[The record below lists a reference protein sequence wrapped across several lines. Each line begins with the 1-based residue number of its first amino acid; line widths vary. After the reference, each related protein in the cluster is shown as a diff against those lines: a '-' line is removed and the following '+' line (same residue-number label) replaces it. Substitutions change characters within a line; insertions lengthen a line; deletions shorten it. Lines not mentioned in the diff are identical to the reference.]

1 MKRFLL
7 KLSFSLCALLFVQ
20 NLWSQEIDKNLL
32 NSYTIEEIEQ
42 LKTINPEQLEV
53 LNYAIEHA
61 VYFAQNN
68 STGKANYEQEMAF
81 ENSES
86 LRFTDY
92 GLKILDKNQYI
103 KIKGTSKI
111 LVVKSMNVL
120 LLEMKNKK

>member
-7 KLSFSLCALLFVQ
+7 KLSFLLCALLFIP

-42 LKTINPEQLEV
+42 LKTANPEQFEV